1 MELVPFIES
10 AMFVRDEQPRARHD
24 ADSGS
29 RIIPLRISHRP
40 SFPDTP
46 SNETVMPDSA
56 SLQHLFPA
64 LQEIPAEFRL
74 ASPIHQRVSL
84 VDGELRPW
92 DGATKTVLSP
102 VCVRQAD
109 GSVEQV
115 EIGSYPVMGETESDA
130 ALDAAVR
137 AYDAGRGEWPTMKV
151 EQRIACMQDFIKRM
165 VAQRELVVN
174 LIMWEIGKSLAD
186 SQKEFD
192 RTVTYMT
199 QTIDALKELDNAN
212 SRFVIAEG
220 TIGQI
225 RRTPLGVVLCMGP
238 YNYPLNETF
247 ATLIP
252 ALLMGN
258 TVVFKP
264 PQYGTLLFEPL
275 LEAFRD
281 AFPKGVI
288 NTIYAPGAV
297 VVPHMLA
304 SGKINVLALIGS
316 SKVADHLKK
325 QHPKSHRLRAIL
337 GLDAKNAAIVLP
349 DADLDLTVKECLLG
363 ALSFNGQRCTAL
375 KMLLVHRSIVDEF
388 LKRFTAAL
396 EQLKIGMPWEK
407 GVSITPLPGMHRTA
421 YMTDAIDDAKAKG
434 AQVVNHQGGEFSK
447 TLFYPAVVYPVSE
460 GMKLYREE
468 QFGPIIPVAPFDDV
482 ETALDYVTTSEHGQQ
497 VSIFGSDPAQIGALV
512 DPLVNQVCRVNINCQ
527 CQRGPDVFP
536 FAGRKDSA
544 EGTLSVS
551 DALRAFSIR
560 SMVAAKQT
568 DSSKQLLD
576 SIVSDHHSKFIN
588 TGFIF

>member
-1 MELVPFIES
+1 MRNTENLKQLFPGPGE
-10 AMFVRDEQPRARHD
+10 
-24 ADSGS
+24 
-29 RIIPLRISHRP
+29 IPLEH
-40 SFPDTP
+40 
-46 SNETVMPDSA
+46 
-56 SLQHLFPA
+56 
-64 LQEIPAEFRL
+64 RL
-74 ASPIHQRVSL
+74 ASPIHQRTYL
-84 VDGELRPW
+84 VGGEFKTW
-92 DGATKTVLSP
+92 NGACKTVLSP
-102 VCVRQAD
+102 ICEQQPD
-109 GSVEQV
+109 GTVQQL
-115 EIGSYPVMGETESDA
+115 EIGSYPVMGEAESDA
-130 ALDAAVR
+130 ALDAAVA
-137 AYDAGRGEWPTMKV
+137 AYDSGRGEWPTMPV
-151 EQRIACMQDFIKRM
+151 AARIACMQDFVRQM
-165 VAQRELVVN
+165 VAQRQTIVS

-192 RTVTYMT
+192 RTVEYIVA
-199 QTIDALKELDNAN
+199 TIEALKSLDNNA
-212 SRFVIAEG
+212 SRFEIADG

-264 PQYGTLLFEPL
+264 PQYGTLLFWPL
-275 LEAFRD
+275 VEAFRS
-281 AFPKGVI
+281 AFPCGVI

-304 SGKINVLALIGS
+304 SGKISVLALIGS

-325 QHPKSHRLRAIL
+325 QHPKSHRLRAVL

-375 KMLLVHRSIVDEF
+375 KMLIVHRSIVEEF
-388 LKRFTAAL
+388 LRRFTEAVGK
-396 EQLKIGMPWEK
+396 LKVGMSWEP
-407 GVSITPLPGMHRTA
+407 GVSITPLPGLHRTA
-421 YMTDAIDDAKAKG
+421 YMTEAIEDAKAKG
-434 AQVVNHQGGEFSK
+434 AQVVNEGGGAYCA
-447 TLFYPAVVYPVSE
+447 TLYYPAVVYPVRE

-468 QFGPIIPVAPFDDV
+468 QFGPLVPVMAYDEV
-482 ETALDYVTTSEHGQQ
+482 EEALQYVISSDHGQQ
-497 VSIFGSDPAQIGALV
+497 VSVFGNDPVQIGALV
-512 DPLVNQVCRVNINCQ
+512 DPLVNQVCRVNLNCQ

-568 DSSKQLLD
+568 QASKRLLD
-576 SIVSDHHSKFIN
+576 GIVRDHRSNFVN
-588 TGFIF
+588 TGFIL